1 MDKNLGFLTKPL
13 VDEAVAVI
21 KKNGIPPKREGRG
34 YAVSINE
41 EQYPFKLI
49 VTEAAKIAGINLT
62 SNDFSSSKANR
73 NGFQELTDYA
83 ILSLGVEMEYSK
95 FKKLLEYFVAH
106 LEWVVN
112 SNDQNIGFEEY
123 ILPLVEKNKFKRSG
137 QGYAG
142 ANIQLQINE
151 WQTYTDGQICINV
164 QANFGDYKSAKSYL
178 NWLGTGLNIIANWSE
193 GKIIS
198 LYQEE
203 YLHWEK
209 NPTRKKFG
217 KQITLSNLGLF
228 DKNETVTSDLIIF
241 FESFKASI
249 VTFNKLNANRIMTAK
264 LEPLV
269 NLIIYKKQIILQGP
283 PGTGKTKLATE
294 LAYQLLDKQT
304 SNGQL
309 KLIQFHPSYTY
320 EDFVRGIV
328 AKPNIDGSGIIYQA
342 ENNVLGKF
350 AEEALEN
357 YLDSKKDNQ
366 TISREIQMQFY
377 FEEFK
382 EYIFDKIEESDGFY
396 ELTDSVGLIT
406 TDDKDAFRY
415 KGKNDGWVKN
425 GNRMLFK
432 DLFIA
437 FDDENK
443 VRQDIKKNTKVSGLA
458 RQHASYFIR
467 VLNKFQDFIE
477 DNKYTF
483 DKDNDARIELKNYVL
498 IIDEINRANLSSVLG
513 ELIYALEYRG
523 KSIGSIYAVEE
534 KKEIILPPNL
544 YIIGT
549 MNTADRSVGHID
561 YAIRRRFA
569 FVEVLPKNLKAELGN
584 DFDES
589 LFMEVANLFIA
600 NYDPSIDYSKELKS
614 IRSVYLNSDFDPKD
628 VWLGHSYFIKQY
640 EKDEN
645 GNDIKG
651 NPFDFNMR
659 LEYEI
664 KPILLE
670 YVKDG
675 ILKESAKVEIEKLKA
690 TI

>member
-1 MDKNLGFLTKPL
+1 MIYWHIQMNQPWGRGKKKIDSTLMLKENIPIIGTGEWDDYQCRNFKNEGAKGLKEQDIVLVREGSNPIALCKVTGNYFSDKTLENKYHHNWYRTVEILSWYAEGKAFPQPQSTLQRLHNSNTDSWKFINNYYNKTMQNNKMTEIKNLI
-13 VDEAVAVI
+13 E
-21 KKNGIPPKREGRG
+21 
-34 YAVSINE
+34 
-41 EQYPFKLI
+41 
-49 VTEAAKIAGINLT
+49 
-62 SNDFSSSKANR
+62 
-73 NGFQELTDYA
+73 
-83 ILSLGVEMEYSK
+83 
-95 FKKLLEYFVAH
+95 
-106 LEWVVN
+106 
-112 SNDQNIGFEEY
+112 
-123 ILPLVEKNKFKRSG
+123 
-137 QGYAG
+137 
-142 ANIQLQINE
+142 
-151 WQTYTDGQICINV
+151 
-164 QANFGDYKSAKSYL
+164 
-178 NWLGTGLNIIANWSE
+178 
-193 GKIIS
+193 
-198 LYQEE
+198 
-203 YLHWEK
+203 
-209 NPTRKKFG
+209 
-217 KQITLSNLGLF
+217 
-228 DKNETVTSDLIIF
+228 
-241 FESFKASI
+241 
-249 VTFNKLNANRIMTAK
+249 
-264 LEPLV
+264 
-269 NLIIYKKQIILQGP
+269 YKKQIILQGP
-283 PGTGKTKLATE
+283 PGTGKTKLAKEIATKM
-294 LAYQLLDKQT
+294 LNLT
-304 SNGQL
+304 SINDLEGNEQL

-357 YLDSKKDNQ
+357 YLDSKKDKQ
-366 TISREIQMQFY
+366 TISREIQIQHY

-437 FDDENK
+437 FNDENK
-443 VRQDIKKNTKVSGLA
+443 VRQDIKKNAKVSGLA

-483 DKDNDARIELKNYVL
+483 DKDNNAKIELKNYVL

-523 KSIGSIYAVEE
+523 KSIGSIYEVEE

-569 FVEVLPKNLKAELGN
+569 FVDVLPKNLKAELGT

-600 NYDPSIDYSKELKS
+600 NYDPSLDYSKELKN

-628 VWLGHSYFIKQY
+628 VWLGHSYFIKRY

-651 NPFDFNMR
+651 NPYDFNMR
-659 LEYEI
+659 LDYEI

-675 ILKESAKVEIEKLKA
+675 ILKESAKLEIEKLKA

>member
-1 MDKNLGFLTKPL
+1 MNQPWGRGKEKIDSTLMLKENIPIIGTGEWDDFQCRNFKEEGTNGLKEQDIIL
-13 VDEAVAVI
+13 V
-21 KKNGIPPKREGRG
+21 REG
-34 YAVSINE
+34 AEPIALC
-41 EQYPFKLI
+41 K
-49 VTEAAKIAGINLT
+49 VTG
-62 SNDFSSSKANR
+62 SCFSDKTLENKYHHNWYR
-73 NGFQELTDYA
+73 TVE
-83 ILSLGVEMEYSK
+83 ILSWY
-95 FKKLLEYFVAH
+95 
-106 LEWVVN
+106 
-112 SNDQNIGFEEY
+112 
-123 ILPLVEKNKFKRSG
+123 
-137 QGYAG
+137 
-142 ANIQLQINE
+142 
-151 WQTYTDGQICINV
+151 
-164 QANFGDYKSAKSYL
+164 
-178 NWLGTGLNIIANWSE
+178 SE
-193 GKIIS
+193 GKS
-198 LYQEE
+198 FPQPQSTLQR
-203 YLHWEK
+203 LHNSNTDSW
-209 NPTRKKFG
+209 KFINNYYI
-217 KQITLSNLGLF
+217 KTIQN
-228 DKNETVTSDLIIF
+228 
-241 FESFKASI
+241 
-249 VTFNKLNANRIMTAK
+249 NKMTEIK
-264 LEPLV
+264 
-269 NLIIYKKQIILQGP
+269 NLIDYKKQIILQGP
-283 PGTGKTKLATE
+283 PGTGKTKLATDLANE
-294 LAYQLLDKQT
+294 LIEFIQPNGINENIIKQFLKENLSFKSVGGRESFKIKKINSKNILIET
-304 SNGQL
+304 SGEDRLPTINGVLYFYKNNLGWNTTTLKGVQSYEMAL
-309 KLIQFHPSYTY
+309 AKYIYENSEKYFNQSSKEQIKLIQFHPSYTY

-328 AKPNIDGSGIIYQA
+328 ARPSIDGSGIIYQA

-366 TISREIQMQFY
+366 TISREIQIQCY

-432 DLFIA
+432 DIFIA
-437 FDDENK
+437 FNDENK
-443 VRQDIKKNTKVSGLA
+443 VRQDIKKNAKVSGLA

-483 DKDNDARIELKNYVL
+483 DKDNDARIELKKFVL

-523 KSIGSIYAVEE
+523 KSIGSIYEVEE
-534 KKEIILPPNL
+534 RKEIILPPNL

-569 FVEVLPKNLKAELGN
+569 FVDVLPKNLKAELGN

-600 NYDPSIDYSKELKS
+600 NYDPSIDYSKELKN

-645 GNDIKG
+645 GNNIEG

-659 LEYEI
+659 LDYEI

-670 YVKDG
+670 YIKDG